1 MHQLVTEIN
10 QRLQYFGIREH
21 SGTSRPLW
29 TRAEKYVVWK
39 IIIAGGFYPNYFI
52 RSNSYEDD
60 GDREAFHRLNGRD
73 PCNTVYFSGFDQKY
87 IGPLY
92 QKTIKD
98 LLKDCTPDPRNMLVS
113 FDQSSEKVFVTFRK
127 IDDERYR
134 APGGDSGVEVIPGQV
149 ATEVYKAVKFQK
161 LQLPTEIDVMQ

>member
-39 IIIAGGFYPNYFI
+39 IIIAGAFYPNYFI